1 MSSSS
6 SAPRPTAGNATA
18 SSSRHHIQ
26 TVGQR
31 ARARLSNA
39 QHLRLITLARFP
51 EPPVFP
57 PAFKHL
63 PPPPPPR
70 LPMEQPE
77 NGRGI
82 LAIIWMANRVSPK
95 KVSLAPPEAGFVWL
109 DQADNVLRLGGAKIA
124 APMALEIFLGRR
136 WKPVTWDAPIPARSG
151 TALLLH
157 ADQYNGWDGKMFVRD
172 ALATQRPFDKTTS
185 PPTDLSHLH
194 ILVPTHLRTRQP
206 HPFCP
211 QRNPSEPTIARFT
224 VGDHNGFHTAY
235 IEFCDCRRPGDYAR
249 WQQLIAVRLFPA
261 TFEQP
266 QTAFTFTAMK
276 QFHVHSLASKK
287 SAYDYVRALCQLS
300 NNAAPDTIAD
310 RYREFLFACRIWR
323 YLTLERRTG
332 QAQAHGIDQ
341 FVPHQRAGSLA
352 LRCPACP
359 EVGFNVTLE
368 EMENTKEE
376 DRHKMTG
383 FYSGDANFKMQRSNK
398 VDDPDDFALNNGR
411 AYIPPNEDFKAYV
424 KLIKKE
430 KPEELAECDHL
441 NAARMQRISKF
452 KNTVVMG
459 VAAIQCARHGFY
471 MPQSIVDLDLGEG
484 YAYTDYALCYALSD
498 MQLLRWIRFG
508 YDIWCQYGV
517 RLMERITRWFPSMV
531 AVFEKVVGA
540 INKLHV
546 LSHKELC
553 QIIHNLNWLLYV
565 GMVTME
571 MIETGWAEQNLTAG
585 STREMNAGHRHD
597 VIDGTSD
604 HWNWKKTIKLP
615 SALSRLYRVAKSEER
630 ARTASFSEIDKF
642 QREQHKEAVLEW
654 EKKDENPRRN
664 NKGVW
669 HSVFQVNMKSGPP
682 THAAA
687 FTKLLAKEAAAA
699 AAEAER
705 HKTGDVGLIS
715 AALMAE
721 RHRERLK
728 RMNASP
734 NTAPEAKLAAK
745 QQLDSDI
752 QALRKLQLDRVPE
765 PHKYMPPMD
774 SDEPQKMRLCL
785 PSDFCAADCERLKLT
800 ELAAV
805 EYALRK
811 GQAHDALGELRTA
824 IRTNNFN
831 TGMKMTDIYGTGATT
846 RAGNF
851 LKSLANNV
859 QQAGDTYRR
868 LWRGL
873 RALGLPKD
881 DPTLQPLGWKEQW
894 GKGSKALKSTRSK
907 DREPW
912 FWSAQ
917 RPSGL
922 DDKGVVA
929 WEKEMDRVQWFR
941 ERALMKRAKEE
952 IEILE
957 EEFKRAKRWFTQT
970 SEIWTKMAGMEKRG
984 DYHDDQGWRAY
995 AYRQAAIY
1003 EDLAHQSKAEWV
1015 KLPQL
1020 IAQDAIAEANKAKE
1034 DEEERERDSREEP
1047 DYKEDYL
1054 VVVE

>member
-1 MSSSS
+1 MRWMSEVVEIK
-6 SAPRPTAGNATA
+6 GA
-18 SSSRHHIQ
+18 SD
-26 TVGQR
+26 
-31 ARARLSNA
+31 
-39 QHLRLITLARFP
+39 
-51 EPPVFP
+51 
-57 PAFKHL
+57 
-63 PPPPPPR
+63 
-70 LPMEQPE
+70 
-77 NGRGI
+77 
-82 LAIIWMANRVSPK
+82 
-95 KVSLAPPEAGFVWL
+95 FV
-109 DQADNVLRLGGAKIA
+109 
-124 APMALEIFLGRR
+124 
-136 WKPVTWDAPIPARSG
+136 T
-151 TALLLH
+151 
-157 ADQYNGWDGKMFVRD
+157 
-172 ALATQRPFDKTTS
+172 
-185 PPTDLSHLH
+185 
-194 ILVPTHLRTRQP
+194 
-206 HPFCP
+206 
-211 QRNPSEPTIARFT
+211 
-224 VGDHNGFHTAY
+224 
-235 IEFCDCRRPGDYAR
+235 
-249 WQQLIAVRLFPA
+249 
-261 TFEQP
+261 EQP
-266 QTAFTFTAMK
+266 QMAFTFTAKK

-300 NNAAPDTIAD
+300 NNAVPDTIAD
-310 RYREFLFACRIWR
+310 RYREFLFTCRIWR

-341 FVPHQRAGSLA
+341 FVPHRS
-352 LRCPACP
+352 CP

-398 VDDPDDFALNNGR
+398 VDDPDDFTLNNGG
-411 AYIPPNEDFKAYV
+411 AYIPPNEDFKVYV

-430 KPEELAECDHL
+430 KPEE
-441 NAARMQRISKF
+441 RISKF
-452 KNTVVMG
+452 KNTVVTG

-484 YAYTDYALCYALSD
+484 YFGSLVPDFAALLD
-498 MQLLRWIRFG
+498 PIQIRHLVP
-508 YDIWCQYGV
+508 IWCSPHGADHEVVPVHGGSFREGRQHHQQAARPIAQRALPDHLKPELAALRRDGDDGDDRD
-517 RLMERITRWFPSMV
+517 RLGGTESD
-531 AVFEKVVGA
+531 
-540 INKLHV
+540 
-546 LSHKELC
+546 C
-553 QIIHNLNWLLYV
+553 QEHM
-565 GMVTME
+565 GDE
-571 MIETGWAEQNLTAG
+571 
-585 STREMNAGHRHD
+585 HRAPHD

-654 EKKDENPRRN
+654 EKKDENPRRD

-669 HSVFQVNMKSGPP
+669 YSVFQLGPP

-687 FTKLLAKEAAAA
+687 FTKLLAKEVATA
-699 AAEAER
+699 AAEAEW

-728 RMNASP
+728 RMNTSP
-734 NTAPEAKLAAK
+734 NTPPEAKLAAK

-765 PHKYMPPMD
+765 LHKYMPLMD
-774 SDEPQKMRLCL
+774 SDEPQKMWLCL
-785 PSDFCAADCERLKLT
+785 PSNFCAADHERLKLT

-805 EYALRK
+805 EYALRE

-831 TGMKMTDIYGTGATT
+831 TGMKMTNIYGTGATMW
-846 RAGNF
+846 AGNF
-851 LKSLANNV
+851 LKSLATNV
-859 QQAGDTYRR
+859 QQAGDTYRQ

-881 DPTLQPLGWKEQW
+881 DPTLQLLGRKKQW

-917 RPSGL
+917 QPSGL
-922 DDKGVVA
+922 DNKGVVA
-929 WEKEMDRVQWFR
+929 WEKEMNRVHWFR

-952 IEILE
+952 IKILE
-957 EEFKRAKRWFTQT
+957 EFKHAKWWFMQT
-970 SEIWTKMAGMEKRG
+970 SKIRMTMAGMEKRG

-1003 EDLAHQSKAEWV
+1003 EDLAHQCETEWV

-1020 IAQDAIAEANKAKE
+1020 IAEDAIAEANKAKE
-1034 DEEERERDSREEP
+1034 DEEEREWDSREEP